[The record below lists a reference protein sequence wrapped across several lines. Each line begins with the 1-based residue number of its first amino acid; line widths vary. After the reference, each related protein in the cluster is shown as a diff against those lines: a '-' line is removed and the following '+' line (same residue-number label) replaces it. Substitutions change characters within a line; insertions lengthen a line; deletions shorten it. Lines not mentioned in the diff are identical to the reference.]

1 MPEAKSHIGSWGGR
15 RKGAGRKRELTVSNR
30 RKIASYYHARMQKI
44 RDLGNTPCREA
55 AIRKLMAECGATHR
69 MVERCLAEFLP
80 AIRLYL
86 YATKGAD
93 EIQPLPARKIEK
105 LKPGIYNDKKLS
117 LRLIVDSA
125 GNRKWFFRF
134 VRGPRRSA
142 VITDKMLGGSELS
155 LATARELATKA
166 HRMVAAGQDP

>member
-1 MPEAKSHIGSWGGR
+1 
-15 RKGAGRKRELTVSNR
+15 
-30 RKIASYYHARMQKI
+30 MQKI

-55 AIRKLMAECGATHR
+55 TIRKLMAEYGATHR

-80 AIRLYL
+80 AIRMYR
-86 YATKGAD
+86 YATKGA

-105 LKPGIYNDKKLS
+105 LKPGIYTDKKLS

-134 VRGPRRSA
+134 LRGSRRSF

-166 HRMVAAGQDP
+166 HRMVADGQDP